1 MEELSSII
9 SLLKK
14 IREKNNIEF
23 NLCPEGKLLN
33 DTEYGKLFQ
42 AYWTS
47 DFKLKNLI
55 ALLEVI
61 EKNSIP
67 VSKKLNT

>member
-9 SLLKK
+9 ELLKK
-14 IREKNNIEF
+14 IREKNGTTL

-33 DTEYGKLFQ
+33 DTEYGNLYQ

-55 ALLEVI
+55 VLLEVV
-61 EKNSIP
+61 EKNLSSEQKI
-67 VSKKLNT
+67 

>member
-9 SLLKK
+9 ELLKK
-14 IREKNNIEF
+14 IREKNGTTL

-33 DTEYGKLFQ
+33 DVEYGNLYQ

-55 ALLEVI
+55 VLLEVI
-61 EKNSIP
+61 NKNLSSEK
-67 VSKKLNT
+67 KAC